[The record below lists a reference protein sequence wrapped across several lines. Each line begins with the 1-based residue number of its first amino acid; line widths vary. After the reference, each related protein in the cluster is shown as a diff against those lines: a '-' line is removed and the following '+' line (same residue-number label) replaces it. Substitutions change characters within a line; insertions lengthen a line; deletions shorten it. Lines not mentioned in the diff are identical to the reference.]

1 MSMLKGITIAAAIT
15 ARKNIGRFVSN
26 TELTTVVALTI
37 DALLVAGTAEIFEI
51 FGTTLAEVFALSSGI
66 VPLFGVT

>member
-1 MSMLKGITIAAAIT
+1 MLKGITIAAAIT

-37 DALLVAGTAEIFEI
+37 DALLVVAGTAEIFEI
-51 FGTTLAEVFALSSGI
+51 FGATLAEVFALLSGI

>member
-1 MSMLKGITIAAAIT
+1 MLKGITIAAAIT

-37 DALLVAGTAEIFEI
+37 DALLVVAGTAEIFEI
-51 FGTTLAEVFALSSGI
+51 FGATLAVFALLGGI